1 MFIDFIIQKF
11 KDNLKKEAIICDNKV
26 YSYKY
31 LLNRYYFWRDFLNKS
46 IKKGKV
52 VAVQADYNPDSITL
66 MLALIENANIF
77 VPFNHSN
84 KNIKKKLEIA
94 EAEYFIK
101 FKKFNYNLIETNI
114 KVSHNLIK
122 KLKQRNHPGII
133 VFSSGSTGEPK
144 AAIHDF
150 TNLLNKF
157 KVERKTLRTI
167 IFLLFDHWG
176 GINTLLYIFSNAG
189 LIGVPVER
197 SPNKVCELIEKYK
210 IELLPTTP
218 TFINLILMSRAYN
231 KYNLSSL
238 KIVSYGTEAMPES
251 TLKFFHDLFPK
262 IKLKQTYGLTEL
274 GVMRTKSKS
283 SDSLWLKVGGED
295 YKIKVIDNTLFIKA
309 KCSILGYLNARSPFG
324 KDGWYN
330 TGDKIEQDGDWIRFL
345 GRESEI
351 INVGGQKVY
360 PAEVESVL
368 LEINGVKDAIV
379 YGEKNPLMGEIVV
392 ANVKVDELNSNK
404 KFISLIKKY
413 CREKLDKYKI
423 PVKIN
428 FTQKDLISD
437 RFKRVRRKNK

>member
-1 MFIDFIIQKF
+1 MFIDFIINKF
-11 KDNLKKEAIICDNKV
+11 KENLNKDSIICNDKTYN
-26 YSYKY
+26 YRY
-31 LLNRYYFWRDFLNKS
+31 LLNRYYFWKDFLNKR

-52 VAVQADYNPDSITL
+52 VAVQADYNPDSVTL

-77 VPFNHSN
+77 VPFSHSN
-84 KNIKKKLEIA
+84 KDIKKKLEIT
-94 EAEYFIK
+94 EAEFFIK
-101 FKKFNYNLIETNI
+101 FKNSDYNLIETNI
-114 KVSHNLIK
+114 KASHSLIK

-157 KVERKTLRTI
+157 KIERKTLRTI

-189 LIGVPVER
+189 LMGVPVER
-197 SPNKVCELIEKYK
+197 SPDKVCEFIEKYK

-251 TLKFFHDLFPK
+251 TLKYFHELFPK
-262 IKLKQTYGLTEL
+262 VKLKQTYGLTEL

-295 YKIKVIDNTLFIKA
+295 YKTKVIDNVLFIKA
-309 KCSILGYLNARSPFG
+309 KCSILGYLNAESPFD

-345 GRESEI
+345 GRESDI

-379 YGEKNPLMGEIVV
+379 YGEKNPLTGEIVV
-392 ANVKVDELNSNK
+392 ANVKVDELNNNK

-413 CREKLDKYKI
+413 CRGKLDKYKI

-437 RFKRVRRKNK
+437 RFKRSR

>member
-11 KDNLKKEAIICDNKV
+11 KNNLKKEAIICDNKI

-31 LLNRYYFWRDFLNKS
+31 LLNRYYFWKDFLNKR
-46 IKKGKV
+46 IEKGKI
-52 VAVQADYNPDSITL
+52 VAVQADYNPDSVTL

-77 VPFNHSN
+77 VPFSHSN
-84 KNIKKKLEIA
+84 KDIKKKLEIA

-101 FKKFNYNLIETNI
+101 FKNFDYNLIETNN

-197 SPNKVCELIEKYK
+197 SPDKVCEFIEKYK

-231 KYNLSSL
+231 EYNLSSL
-238 KIVSYGTEAMPES
+238 KIVSYGTEAMPGS
-251 TLKFFHDLFPK
+251 TLKFFHNLFPK
-262 IKLKQTYGLTEL
+262 IELKQTYGLTEL

-295 YKIKVIDNTLFIKA
+295 YKTKVIDNTLFIKA
-309 KCSILGYLNARSPFG
+309 KSSILGYLNAESPFD

-360 PAEVESVL
+360 PTEVESVL

-392 ANVKVDELNSNK
+392 ANVKVDELDNNK

-428 FTQKDLISD
+428 FTQKDLISE
-437 RFKRVRRKNK
+437 RFKRSR

>member
-11 KDNLKKEAIICDNKV
+11 KDNLKKEAVICDDNI
-26 YSYKY
+26 YSYEY
-31 LLNRYYFWRDFLNKS
+31 LLNRYYFWKDFLNKR

-52 VAVQADYNPDSITL
+52 VAVQADYNPDSVTL

-77 VPFNHSN
+77 VPFSHSN
-84 KNIKKKLEIA
+84 KDIKKKLKIA

-101 FKKFNYNLIETNI
+101 FKNFDYNLIETNI
-114 KVSHNLIK
+114 KAAHDLIK

-157 KVERKTLRTI
+157 RVERKTLRTI
-167 IFLLFDHWG
+167 NFLLFDHWG

-189 LIGVPVER
+189 LVGVPVER
-197 SPNKVCELIEKYK
+197 SPDKICEFIEKYK

-218 TFINLILMSRAYN
+218 TFINLILMSHAYR

-251 TLKFFHDLFPK
+251 TLKYFHDLFPK
-262 IKLKQTYGLTEL
+262 IVLKQTYGLTEL
-274 GVMRTKSKS
+274 GVMRTKSRS

-295 YKIKVIDNTLFIKA
+295 YKTKVIDNTLFIKA
-309 KCSILGYLNARSPFG
+309 KSSILGYLNAESPFD

-330 TGDKIEQDGDWIRFL
+330 TGDKIEQDGDWIKFL

-379 YGEKNPLMGEIVV
+379 YGEKNPLIGEIVV
-392 ANVKVDELNSNK
+392 ANVKVDELNNNK

-413 CREKLDKYKI
+413 CREKLDKFKI

-428 FTQKDLISD
+428 FTQKDLISE
-437 RFKRVRRKNK
+437 RFKRSR

>member
-1 MFIDFIIQKF
+1 MYIDFLIKGF
-11 KDNLKKEAIICDNKV
+11 KNNLKKEAIICGNKI

-31 LLNRYYFWRDFLNKS
+31 LLNRYYFWKDFLKKR
-46 IKKGKV
+46 IKKGKT
-52 VAVQADYNPDSITL
+52 VAVQADYNPDSVTL

-77 VPFNHSN
+77 VPFSHSN
-84 KNIKKKLEIA
+84 KDIKKKLEIA

-101 FKKFNYNLIETNI
+101 FKKFDYNLIETNI

-189 LIGVPVER
+189 LVGVPVER
-197 SPNKVCELIEKYK
+197 SPDKVCEFIEKYK

-218 TFINLILMSRAYN
+218 TFINLILMSHAYS

-251 TLKFFHDLFPK
+251 TLKYFHELFPK
-262 IKLKQTYGLTEL
+262 VKLKQTYGLTEL

-283 SDSLWLKVGGED
+283 SNSLWLKVGGED
-295 YKIKVIDNTLFIKA
+295 YKTKVIDNTLFIKA
-309 KCSILGYLNARSPFG
+309 KCSILGYLNAESPFDE
-324 KDGWYN
+324 DGWYN
-330 TGDKIEQDGDWIRFL
+330 TGDKVEQDGDWIKFL

-379 YGEKNPLMGEIVV
+379 YGEKNPLIGEIVV
-392 ANVKVDELNSNK
+392 ANIKVDELNDNK
-404 KFISLIKKY
+404 QFISLIKKY
-413 CREKLDKYKI
+413 CRGKLEKYKI
-423 PVKIN
+423 PVKIY
-428 FTQKDLISD
+428 FTQKDSISE
-437 RFKRVRRKNK
+437 RFKRIR

>member
-1 MFIDFIIQKF
+1 MYIDFLIKGL
-11 KDNLKKEAIICDNKV
+11 KDNLKEEAIIYDNKI

-31 LLNRYYFWRDFLNKS
+31 LLNKYYFWKDFLNKR

-52 VAVQADYNPDSITL
+52 VAVQADYNPDSVTL

-77 VPFNHSN
+77 VPFSYSN
-84 KNIKKKLEIA
+84 KDIKKKLEIA
-94 EAEYFIK
+94 EAEFFIK
-101 FKKFNYNLIETNI
+101 FTKSIYHFEKTGIKATHRFINL
-114 KVSHNLIK
+114 LIQK
-122 KLKQRNHPGII
+122 NHPGII
-133 VFSSGSTGEPK
+133 IFSSGSTGEPK
-144 AAIHDF
+144 AAVHDF
-150 TNLLNKF
+150 SNLLNKF
-157 KVERKTLRTI
+157 KVKRKTLRTI
-167 IFLLFDHWG
+167 TFLPFDHWG

-189 LIGVPVER
+189 LIGVPIKR
-197 SPNKVCELIEKYK
+197 SPDKICEFIEKYK

-218 TFINLILMSRAYN
+218 AFINLFLISCAYK

-238 KIVSYGTEAMPES
+238 KIVSYGTEVMPES
-251 TLKFFHDLFPK
+251 TLKFFHDLFPNV
-262 IKLKQTYGLTEL
+262 KLKQTYGITEL

-283 SDSLWLKVGGED
+283 SNSLWLKVGGED
-295 YKIKVIDNTLFIKA
+295 YKTKVIDNILFIKA
-309 KCSILGYLNARSPFG
+309 KCSILGYLNAESPFD

-360 PAEVESVL
+360 PTEVESVL
-368 LEINGVKDAIV
+368 LEINGVNDAIV
-379 YGEKNPLMGEIVV
+379 SGEKNPLMGEIVV
-392 ANVKVDELNSNK
+392 ANVKVDELNNNK

-428 FTQKDLISD
+428 FTRKNLISD
-437 RFKRVRRKNK
+437 RFKRSR

>member
-1 MFIDFIIQKF
+1 MFIDFIINKF
-11 KDNLKKEAIICDNKV
+11 KDNLKKEAIICDDKI

-31 LLNRYYFWRDFLNKS
+31 LLNRYYFWKDFLNKR

-52 VAVQADYNPDSITL
+52 VAVQADYNPDSVTL

-77 VPFNHSN
+77 VPFSHSN
-84 KNIKKKLEIA
+84 KDIKKKLEIA

-101 FKKFNYNLIETNI
+101 FIKSNYHFEETGIKATHGLINL
-114 KVSHNLIK
+114 
-122 KLKQRNHPGII
+122 LKHTKHPGII
-133 VFSSGSTGEPK
+133 IFSSGSTGEPK

-167 IFLLFDHWG
+167 TFLLFDHWG
-176 GINTLLYIFSNAG
+176 GINTLLYIFSNGG
-189 LIGVPVER
+189 LIGLPDER
-197 SPNKVCELIEKYK
+197 SPDKVCEFIEKYK

-231 KYNLSSL
+231 KYDLSSL

-251 TLKFFHDLFPK
+251 TLIFFHNLFPK

-283 SDSLWLKVGGED
+283 SDSLWVRIGGED
-295 YKIKVIDNTLFIKA
+295 YQKKVVDGILYIKA
-309 KCSILGYLNARSPFG
+309 KTAILGYLNAVAPID
-324 KDGWYN
+324 KEGWYN
-330 TGDKIEQDGDWIRFL
+330 TGDRVEEDRDWIRFL

-392 ANVKVDELNSNK
+392 ANVKVDELNNNN

-437 RFKRVRRKNK
+437 RFKRIRRKDK

>member
-11 KDNLKKEAIICDNKV
+11 KDNLKKEAIICDNKI

-31 LLNRYYFWRDFLNKS
+31 LLNRYYFWKDFLNKR

-52 VAVQADYNPDSITL
+52 VAVQADYNPDSVTL

-77 VPFNHSN
+77 VPFSHSN
-84 KNIKKKLEIA
+84 KDIKKKLKIA

-101 FKKFNYNLIETNI
+101 FKNFDYNLIETNN

-157 KVERKTLRTI
+157 KVERITLRTI
-167 IFLLFDHWG
+167 NFLLFDHWG

-189 LIGVPVER
+189 LVGVPFGR
-197 SPNKVCELIEKYK
+197 SPDKVCEFIEKYK

-218 TFINLILMSRAYN
+218 TFINLILMSHAYS

-238 KIVSYGTEAMPES
+238 KIVSYGTEAMPEF
-251 TLKFFHDLFPK
+251 TLKYFHDLFPK
-262 IKLKQTYGLTEL
+262 VKLKQTYGLTEL

-295 YKIKVIDNTLFIKA
+295 YNTKVIDNTLFIKA
-309 KCSILGYLNARSPFG
+309 KCSILGYLNAESPFD

-330 TGDKIEQDGDWIRFL
+330 TGDKVEQDGDWIKFL

-379 YGEKNPLMGEIVV
+379 YGEKNPLIGEIVV
-392 ANVKVDELNSNK
+392 ANIKVDELNDNK
-404 KFISLIKKY
+404 QFISLIKKY
-413 CREKLDKYKI
+413 CRGKLEKYKI

-428 FTQKDLISD
+428 FTQKDLISE
-437 RFKRVRRKNK
+437 RFKKIR

>member
-1 MFIDFIIQKF
+1 MFIDFIIQKL
-11 KDNLKKEAIICDNKV
+11 KDNLKKEAIICDDNI

-31 LLNRYYFWRDFLNKS
+31 LLNRYYFWKNFLNKR
-46 IKKGKV
+46 IKKGKI
-52 VAVQADYNPDSITL
+52 VAVQADYNPDSVTL

-77 VPFNHSN
+77 VPFSHSN
-84 KNIKKKLEIA
+84 KDIKKKLEIA

-101 FKKFNYNLIETNI
+101 FTNFNFNLIETNI
-114 KVSHNLIK
+114 KASHNLIK
-122 KLKQRNHPGII
+122 KLKQRKHPGII

-189 LIGVPVER
+189 LVGVPVER
-197 SPNKVCELIEKYK
+197 SPDKVCEFIEKYK

-218 TFINLILMSRAYN
+218 TFINLILMSHAYS

-251 TLKFFHDLFPK
+251 TLKYFHELFPK
-262 IKLKQTYGLTEL
+262 VKLKQTYGLTEL

-283 SDSLWLKVGGED
+283 SNSLWLKVGGED
-295 YKIKVIDNTLFIKA
+295 YKTKVIDNTLFIKA
-309 KCSILGYLNARSPFG
+309 KCSILGYLNAEPPFD

-330 TGDKIEQDGDWIRFL
+330 TGDKVEQDGDWIKFL

-379 YGEKNPLMGEIVV
+379 YGEKNPLIGEIVV
-392 ANVKVDELNSNK
+392 ANIKVDELNDNK
-404 KFISLIKKY
+404 QFISLIKKY
-413 CREKLDKYKI
+413 CRGKLEKYKI

-428 FTQKDLISD
+428 FTQKDLISE
-437 RFKRVRRKNK
+437 RFKRSR

>member
-11 KDNLKKEAIICDNKV
+11 KDNLKKEAIIYDNKI

-31 LLNRYYFWRDFLNKS
+31 LLNRYYFWKDFLNKR

-52 VAVQADYNPDSITL
+52 VAVQADYNPDSVTL

-77 VPFNHSN
+77 VPFSHSN
-84 KNIKKKLEIA
+84 KDIEKKLEIA

-101 FKKFNYNLIETNI
+101 FKKFDYNLIETNV
-114 KVSHNLIK
+114 KASHNLIK

-189 LIGVPVER
+189 LVGVPVER
-197 SPNKVCELIEKYK
+197 SPDKVCEFIEKYK

-218 TFINLILMSRAYN
+218 TFINLILMSHAYS

-251 TLKFFHDLFPK
+251 TLKYFHELFPK
-262 IKLKQTYGLTEL
+262 VKLKQTYGLTEL

-295 YKIKVIDNTLFIKA
+295 YKIKVIDNILFIKA
-309 KCSILGYLNARSPFG
+309 KCSILGYLNTASPFD

-368 LEINGVKDAIV
+368 LEINGIKDAIV

-392 ANVKVDELNSNK
+392 ANVKVDELNNNK

-413 CREKLDKYKI
+413 CMGKLDKYKI

-428 FTQKDLISD
+428 FTQKDLISE
-437 RFKRVRRKNK
+437 RFKRSR

>member
-1 MFIDFIIQKF
+1 MFIDFIINKF
-11 KDNLKKEAIICDNKV
+11 KDNLKEEAIVYDNKI

-31 LLNRYYFWRDFLNKS
+31 LLNRYYFWKDFLNKR

-52 VAVQADYNPDSITL
+52 VAVQADYNPDSVTL

-77 VPFNHSN
+77 VPFSHSN
-84 KNIKKKLEIA
+84 KDIKKKLEIA
-94 EAEYFIK
+94 EAEFFIK
-101 FKKFNYNLIETNI
+101 FKNFNYNLIETNI

-122 KLKQRNHPGII
+122 ELKQRNHPGII
-133 VFSSGSTGEPK
+133 VFSSGSTGESK
-144 AAIHDF
+144 AAVHDF
-150 TNLLNKF
+150 SNLLNKF
-157 KVERKTLRTI
+157 KVKRNTLRTI
-167 IFLLFDHWG
+167 TFLPFDHWG

-189 LIGVPVER
+189 LIGVPIER
-197 SPNKVCELIEKYK
+197 SPDKICEFIEKYK

-218 TFINLILMSRAYN
+218 TFINLILMSRAYK

-238 KIVSYGTEAMPES
+238 KIVSYGTEVMPES
-251 TLKFFHDLFPK
+251 TLKFFHDLFPNV
-262 IKLKQTYGLTEL
+262 KLKQTYGITEL

-283 SDSLWLKVGGED
+283 SGSLWLKVGGED
-295 YKIKVIDNTLFIKA
+295 YKTKVIDNILFIKA
-309 KCSILGYLNARSPFG
+309 KCSILGYLNAEYPFD

-392 ANVKVDELNSNK
+392 ANVKVDELNNNK
-404 KFISLIKKY
+404 KFISLVKKY
-413 CREKLDKYKI
+413 CRGKLDKYKI

-428 FTQKDLISD
+428 FTQKDLISE
-437 RFKRVRRKNK
+437 RFKRSR

>member
-11 KDNLKKEAIICDNKV
+11 KDNLKKEAIICDNKI

-31 LLNRYYFWRDFLNKS
+31 LLNRYYFWKDILNKR
-46 IKKGKV
+46 IKKGKI

-77 VPFNHSN
+77 VPFSHSN
-84 KNIKKKLEIA
+84 KDIKKKLEIA

-101 FKKFNYNLIETNI
+101 FKKFDYNLIETNI
-114 KVSHNLIK
+114 KASHNLIK

-167 IFLLFDHWG
+167 TFLLFDHWG

-189 LIGVPVER
+189 LIGVPAER
-197 SPNKVCELIEKYK
+197 SPDKVCEFIEKYK

-218 TFINLILMSRAYN
+218 TFINLILMSHAYN

-251 TLKFFHDLFPK
+251 TLKYFHELFPK

-295 YKIKVIDNTLFIKA
+295 YKIKVIDNILFIKA
-309 KCSILGYLNARSPFG
+309 KSSILGYLNAETPFD

-330 TGDKIEQDGDWIRFL
+330 TGDKIEQDGDWIKFL

-360 PAEVESVL
+360 PSEVESVL
-368 LEINGVKDAIV
+368 LEVNGVKDAIV
-379 YGEKNPLMGEIVV
+379 YREKNPLMGEIVV
-392 ANVKVDELNSNK
+392 ANVKVDELNNNK

-413 CREKLDKYKI
+413 CRVKLDKYKV

-428 FTQKDLISD
+428 FTQKDLISE
-437 RFKRVRRKNK
+437 RFKRTR

>member
-1 MFIDFIIQKF
+1 MFIDFIINKF
-11 KDNLKKEAIICDNKV
+11 KENLNKDSIICNDKIYN
-26 YSYKY
+26 YRY
-31 LLNRYYFWRDFLNKS
+31 LLNRYYFWKDFLNKR

-52 VAVQADYNPDSITL
+52 VAVQADYNPDSVTL

-77 VPFNHSN
+77 VPFSHSN
-84 KNIKKKLEIA
+84 KDIKKKLEIT
-94 EAEYFIK
+94 EAEFFIK
-101 FKKFNYNLIETNI
+101 FKNSDYNLIETNI
-114 KVSHNLIK
+114 KASHSLIK

-157 KVERKTLRTI
+157 KIERKTLRTI

-189 LIGVPVER
+189 LMGVPVER
-197 SPNKVCELIEKYK
+197 SPDKVCEFIEKYK

-251 TLKFFHDLFPK
+251 TLKYFHELFPK
-262 IKLKQTYGLTEL
+262 VKLKQTYGLTEL

-295 YKIKVIDNTLFIKA
+295 YKTKVIDNVLFIKA
-309 KCSILGYLNARSPFG
+309 KCSILGYLNAESPFD

-345 GRESEI
+345 GRESDI

-379 YGEKNPLMGEIVV
+379 YGEKNPLTGEIVV
-392 ANVKVDELNSNK
+392 ANVKVDELNNNK

-413 CREKLDKYKI
+413 CRGKLDKYKI

-437 RFKRVRRKNK
+437 RFKRSR

>member
-11 KDNLKKEAIICDNKV
+11 KNNLKKEAIICDDNI

-31 LLNRYYFWRDFLNKS
+31 LLDKYYFWKDFLNKR

-77 VPFNHSN
+77 VPFSHSN
-84 KNIKKKLEIA
+84 KDIKKKLEIA

-101 FKKFNYNLIETNI
+101 FKKSDYNLIETNI
-114 KVSHNLIK
+114 KASHNLIK

-189 LIGVPVER
+189 LIGVPGER
-197 SPNKVCELIEKYK
+197 SPDKVCEFIEKYK

-231 KYNLSSL
+231 NYDLSSL
-238 KIVSYGTEAMPES
+238 KIVSYGTEVMPES
-251 TLKFFHDLFPK
+251 TLKFFHGLFPQV
-262 IKLKQTYGLTEL
+262 KLKQTYGLTEL

-283 SDSLWLKVGGED
+283 SESLWLKVGGED
-295 YKIKVIDNTLFIKA
+295 YKTKVIDNILFIKA
-309 KCSILGYLNARSPFG
+309 KSSILGYLNAESPFD

-360 PAEVESVL
+360 PTEVESVL
-368 LEINGVKDAIV
+368 LEINGVKDTIV

-392 ANVKVDELNSNK
+392 ANVKVDELNNNK

-428 FTQKDLISD
+428 FVQKDLMSE
-437 RFKRVRRKNK
+437 RFKRIR

>member
-1 MFIDFIIQKF
+1 MFVDFIINKF
-11 KDNLKKEAIICDNKV
+11 KDSLKKEAIISDNKI
-26 YSYKY
+26 YSYEY
-31 LLNRYYFWRDFLNKS
+31 LLNRYYFWKDFLNKR

-52 VAVQADYNPDSITL
+52 VAVQADYNPDSVTL

-77 VPFNHSN
+77 VPFSHSN
-84 KNIKKKLEIA
+84 KDIKKKLEIA
-94 EAEYFIK
+94 EAEFFIK
-101 FKKFNYNLIETNI
+101 FTMSNYHFEETGIKATHGLINLLKHKK
-114 KVSHNLIK
+114 
-122 KLKQRNHPGII
+122 HPGII

-189 LIGVPVER
+189 LVGVPVER
-197 SPNKVCELIEKYK
+197 SPDKVCEFIEKYK

-218 TFINLILMSRAYN
+218 TFINLILMSHVYS

-238 KIVSYGTEAMPES
+238 EIVSYGTEAMPES
-251 TLKFFHDLFPK
+251 TLKYFHDLFPK
-262 IKLKQTYGLTEL
+262 IILKQTYGLTEL
-274 GVMRTKSKS
+274 GVMRTKSRS

-295 YKIKVIDNTLFIKA
+295 YKTKVIDNTLFIKA
-309 KCSILGYLNARSPFG
+309 KSSILGYLNAESPFD

-330 TGDKIEQDGDWIRFL
+330 TGDKIEQDGDWIKFL

-368 LEINGVKDAIV
+368 LEINGVKDAVV
-379 YGEKNPLMGEIVV
+379 YGEKNPLIGEIVV
-392 ANVKVDELNSNK
+392 ANVKVNELNDNK
-404 KFISLIKKY
+404 KFISLIRKY
-413 CREKLDKYKI
+413 CRGKLDKYKI

-428 FTQKDLISD
+428 FTQKDLISE
-437 RFKRVRRKNK
+437 RFKRTR

>member
-11 KDNLKKEAIICDNKV
+11 KDNLKKEAIICDNKI

-31 LLNRYYFWRDFLNKS
+31 LLNRYYFWKDFLNKR

-52 VAVQADYNPDSITL
+52 VAVQADYNPDSVTL

-77 VPFNHSN
+77 VPFSHSN
-84 KNIKKKLEIA
+84 KDIKKKLEIA
-94 EAEYFIK
+94 EAEFFIK
-101 FKKFNYNLIETNI
+101 FKNFDYNLIETNI
-114 KVSHNLIK
+114 KASHNLIK

-197 SPNKVCELIEKYK
+197 SPDKVCKFIEKYK

-231 KYNLSSL
+231 EYNLSSL
-238 KIVSYGTEAMPES
+238 KIVSYGTEAMPGS
-251 TLKFFHDLFPK
+251 TLKFFHNLFPK

-295 YKIKVIDNTLFIKA
+295 YKTKVIDNTLFIKA
-309 KCSILGYLNARSPFG
+309 KCSILGYLNAESPFD

-360 PAEVESVL
+360 PTEVESVL
-368 LEINGVKDAIV
+368 LEINGVKDAVV
-379 YGEKNPLMGEIVV
+379 YGKKNPLMGEIVV
-392 ANVKVDELNSNK
+392 ANVKVDELNNNK
-404 KFISLIKKY
+404 KFTSLIKKY
-413 CREKLDKYKI
+413 CRGKLDKYKI

-428 FTQKDLISD
+428 FTQKDLISE
-437 RFKRVRRKNK
+437 RFKRSR

>member
-11 KDNLKKEAIICDNKV
+11 KNNLKKEAIICDNKI

-31 LLNRYYFWRDFLNKS
+31 LLNRYYFWKDFLNKR

-52 VAVQADYNPDSITL
+52 VAVQADYNPDSVTL

-77 VPFNHSN
+77 APFSHSN
-84 KNIKKKLEIA
+84 KDIKKKLEIA

-101 FKKFNYNLIETNI
+101 FKNFDYNLIETNI
-114 KVSHNLIK
+114 KASHSLIK

-157 KVERKTLRTI
+157 KIERKTLRTI

-197 SPNKVCELIEKYK
+197 SPDKVCEFIEKYK

-251 TLKFFHDLFPK
+251 TLKYFHELFPK

-295 YKIKVIDNTLFIKA
+295 YKTKVIDNILFIKA
-309 KCSILGYLNARSPFG
+309 NCSILGYLNAESPFD

-360 PAEVESVL
+360 PTEVESVL
-368 LEINGVKDAIV
+368 LEMNGVKGAVV

-392 ANVKVDELNSNK
+392 ANVKVDELNNNK

-428 FTQKDLISD
+428 FTQKNLISD
-437 RFKRVRRKNK
+437 RFKRKR

>member
-11 KDNLKKEAIICDNKV
+11 KDNLKKEAIICDNKI
-26 YSYKY
+26 YSYEY
-31 LLNRYYFWRDFLNKS
+31 LLNRYYFWKNFLNKR

-52 VAVQADYNPDSITL
+52 IAVQADYNPDSVTL

-77 VPFNHSN
+77 VPFSHSN
-84 KNIKKKLEIA
+84 KDIKKKLEIA

-101 FKKFNYNLIETNI
+101 FKNINYNLIETNI
-114 KVSHNLIK
+114 KASHNLIK

-189 LIGVPVER
+189 LVGVPVER
-197 SPNKVCELIEKYK
+197 SSDKVCEFIEKYK

-231 KYNLSSL
+231 KFNLSSL
-238 KIVSYGTEAMPES
+238 KIVSYGTEAMPGS
-251 TLKFFHDLFPK
+251 TLKFFHNLFPK

-274 GVMRTKSKS
+274 GVMRTKSRS

-295 YKIKVIDNTLFIKA
+295 YKTKVIDNILFIKA
-309 KCSILGYLNARSPFG
+309 KSSILGYLNAESPFD

-330 TGDKIEQDGDWIRFL
+330 TGDKIEQDGDWIKFL

-368 LEINGVKDAIV
+368 LEINGVKDAVV

-392 ANVKVDELNSNK
+392 ANVKVDVPNNNK

-413 CREKLDKYKI
+413 CGEKLDKFKI

-428 FTQKDLISD
+428 FTQKDLISE
-437 RFKRVRRKNK
+437 RFKRIR

>member
-11 KDNLKKEAIICDNKV
+11 KDNLKKEAIIHDNKI

-31 LLNRYYFWRDFLNKS
+31 LLNRYYFWKDFLNKR

-52 VAVQADYNPDSITL
+52 VAVQADYNPDSVTL

-77 VPFNHSN
+77 VPFSHSN
-84 KNIKKKLEIA
+84 KDIKKKLEIT
-94 EAEYFIK
+94 EAEFFIK
-101 FKKFNYNLIETNI
+101 FKKFDYNLIETNI

-157 KVERKTLRTI
+157 KIERKTLRTI

-189 LIGVPVER
+189 LVGVPFER
-197 SPNKVCELIEKYK
+197 SPDKVCEFIEKYK

-231 KYNLSSL
+231 RYKLSSL
-238 KIVSYGTEAMPES
+238 KIVSYGTEAMPGS

-295 YKIKVIDNTLFIKA
+295 YKTKVIDNILFIKA
-309 KCSILGYLNARSPFG
+309 KSSILGYLNAKSPFD

-360 PAEVESVL
+360 PTEVESVL
-368 LEINGVKDAIV
+368 LEVNGVKDAIV
-379 YGEKNPLMGEIVV
+379 YREKNPLMGEIVV
-392 ANVKVDELNSNK
+392 ANVKVDELNNSK

-437 RFKRVRRKNK
+437 RFKRSR